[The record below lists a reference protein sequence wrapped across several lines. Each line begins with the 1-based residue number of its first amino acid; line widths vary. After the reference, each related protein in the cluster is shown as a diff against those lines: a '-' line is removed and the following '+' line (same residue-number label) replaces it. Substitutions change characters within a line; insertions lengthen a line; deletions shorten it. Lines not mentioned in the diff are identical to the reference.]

1 MKRRRGGPLNPRGFL
16 WPVPAAEQVENL
28 AVALVPLLEEALSYK
43 LWPPGPPTRRRRGE
57 AKVWQRAV
65 AAAPPGREA
74 LNFDVMFP
82 KLLVHRDVSV
92 PHKLDVPCLHGP
104 FSILLFS
111 ASRRLL
117 LQKHQGVPRL
127 FELEL
132 VVGHLEG
139 MALDDKD
146 PCFPSALG
154 RLALFCLLSPQA
166 QC

>member
-92 PHKLDVPCLHGP
+92 PHKLDVPRLYGP

-111 ASRRLL
+111 ASRRLFL
-117 LQKHQGVPRL
+117 KKLQGAPRL
-127 FELEL
+127 FEFEL
-132 VVGHLEG
+132 IVGNMDG
-139 MALDDKD
+139 VALGDKG

-154 RLALFCLLSPQA
+154 RPALSCLPSPQA
-166 QC
+166 